1 MNIFN
6 KVTLKTLAK
15 NRTRTIVTIVG
26 IMLSTS
32 LITAVTTFTSSM
44 QNCLLENAIEYYGDW
59 YGAIHSVG
67 ENEVDELKSNDKIT
81 QVASNQNIGYSL
93 LKDCKNENKPYLYII
108 GIDNTFK
115 NTMAVHITSGRLPE
129 NSSEIILSDYLL
141 DNGGVK
147 NNLEDTLELEIGQR
161 SLDGK
166 ILDQD
171 SACMNK
177 EGGSNNEEF
186 NIKEKRTYTVVGFYE
201 RPAYE
206 SYNAPGYTAI
216 TVMDN
221 AVNTSYTYNS
231 YFKMKNPGDIN
242 NFLLQYESK
251 QIKTDYNSGVLRF
264 LGITQYSSFNDAI
277 AGILL
282 IVILLIMGGS
292 VLLIYNAFA
301 ISVSE
306 RTKQFGLLSSIGA
319 TKRQLSRSVLFE
331 ALFVSLIGIPLG
343 IILGIVG
350 ISITLLCIKDR
361 LALMV
366 TGMFGG
372 SIPLTLNV
380 SALAILIAVA
390 TAIVTVLISAWIPS
404 MRAMKVTA
412 IQAIQQSNDIKIKGK
427 KLKTHKWVYKVFGF
441 EGALAQKNF
450 KRSKKKYRATVISL
464 FLSVVLFISAS
475 SLCMYILNVSTRTLS
490 TRGYE
495 ISYYNQVQDTNTN
508 RSENAQ
514 IVKMISEI
522 DGVKNVTS
530 SFAVG
535 GQLNVSKDLFTDRY
549 IENRTMGSDTFY
561 QGSVNAY
568 VIDDVSFEKYLK
580 ENKLD
585 KETYMN
591 PDNPVLIANQTNSE
605 KDPKTGKMINY
616 KTFKD
621 DKVKIISEL
630 QNYSTQNKKLPDE
643 EIELNVGLFTDQL
656 IMGIN
661 QYSGSGISVMVP
673 QCMVGTVFKNHLF
686 HSNPNISIS
695 TDSHASVYEK
705 IKTLL
710 KNNNLSV
717 TNLTDHAKEDEYNK
731 NMISIIQVF
740 AYGFVTLISL
750 ISIANVF
757 NTISTN
763 ILLRRREFAMLKSV
777 GMTKR
782 GFNKLMNFE
791 CILYGVKSLL
801 LGLPVSI
808 AITYFIYRSVN
819 DGFEMPFIL
828 PWDAIFIAVLS
839 VFFVVFATMIYSMR
853 KIKKENPI
861 DALKNENI

>member
-67 ENEVDELKSNDKIT
+67 ENEVDELKSNDEIT
-81 QVASNQNIGYSL
+81 QVALDQNIGYSL
-93 LKDCKNENKPYLYII
+93 LKDSKNGNKPYLYII
-108 GIDNTFK
+108 GMDNTFK
-115 NTMAVHITSGRLPE
+115 DLMAVHITSGRLPE

-161 SLDGK
+161 RLDGK

-171 SACMNK
+171 SAYRNK
-177 EGGSNNEEF
+177 EGGLNNEEF
-186 NIKEKRTYTVVGFYE
+186 NVKEKRTYTVVGFYE

-221 AVNTSYTYNS
+221 TVSTSYTYNS

-242 NFLLQYESK
+242 NFLLQYQTK

-277 AGILL
+277 AGVLL

-366 TGMFGG
+366 AGMFGG

-404 MRAMKVTA
+404 MRAMRVTA
-412 IQAIQQSNDIKIKGK
+412 IQAIQQSNDIKMKGK

-475 SLCMYILNVSTRTLS
+475 SLCMYILNVSTRTLR

-508 RSENAQ
+508 VSENAR

-522 DGVKNVTS
+522 DGVKNIAS
-530 SFAVG
+530 SYAVG
-535 GQLNVSKDLFTDRY
+535 GELNVAKDLFTDRY
-549 IENRTMGSDTFY
+549 IENRTMGSGTFN
-561 QGSVNAY
+561 QGSVNVY
-568 VIDDVSFEKYLK
+568 VIDDVSFEKYLQ

-585 KETYMN
+585 KDTYMN
-591 PDNPVLIANQTNSE
+591 PENPVFIANQTNSE

-630 QNYSTQNKKLPDE
+630 QNYSTQNNKLPDE

-656 IMGIN
+656 IMGID
-661 QYSGSGISVMVP
+661 QYFGSGISVMVP
-673 QCMVGTVFKNHLF
+673 QCMVGIIFKNHLF

-717 TNLTDHAKEDEYNK
+717 TNLIDHAKEDEYNK
-731 NMISIIQVF
+731 NMITIIQVF

-777 GMTKR
+777 GMTNR
-782 GFNKLMNFE
+782 GFNKMMNFE

-828 PWDAIFIAVLS
+828 PWNAIGIAVFS
-839 VFFVVFATMIYSMR
+839 VFSVVFATMIYSMK
-853 KIKKENPI
+853 KIKKDNPI
-861 DALKNENI
+861 DALKNENL

>member
-306 RTKQFGLLSSIGA
+306 
-319 TKRQLSRSVLFE
+319 
-331 ALFVSLIGIPLG
+331 
-343 IILGIVG
+343 
-350 ISITLLCIKDR
+350 
-361 LALMV
+361 
-366 TGMFGG
+366 
-372 SIPLTLNV
+372 
-380 SALAILIAVA
+380 
-390 TAIVTVLISAWIPS
+390 
-404 MRAMKVTA
+404 
-412 IQAIQQSNDIKIKGK
+412 
-427 KLKTHKWVYKVFGF
+427 
-441 EGALAQKNF
+441 
-450 KRSKKKYRATVISL
+450 
-464 FLSVVLFISAS
+464 
-475 SLCMYILNVSTRTLS
+475 
-490 TRGYE
+490 
-495 ISYYNQVQDTNTN
+495 
-508 RSENAQ
+508 
-514 IVKMISEI
+514 
-522 DGVKNVTS
+522 
-530 SFAVG
+530 
-535 GQLNVSKDLFTDRY
+535 
-549 IENRTMGSDTFY
+549 
-561 QGSVNAY
+561 
-568 VIDDVSFEKYLK
+568 
-580 ENKLD
+580 
-585 KETYMN
+585 
-591 PDNPVLIANQTNSE
+591 
-605 KDPKTGKMINY
+605 
-616 KTFKD
+616 
-621 DKVKIISEL
+621 
-630 QNYSTQNKKLPDE
+630 
-643 EIELNVGLFTDQL
+643 
-656 IMGIN
+656 
-661 QYSGSGISVMVP
+661 
-673 QCMVGTVFKNHLF
+673 
-686 HSNPNISIS
+686 
-695 TDSHASVYEK
+695 
-705 IKTLL
+705 
-710 KNNNLSV
+710 
-717 TNLTDHAKEDEYNK
+717 
-731 NMISIIQVF
+731 
-740 AYGFVTLISL
+740 
-750 ISIANVF
+750 
-757 NTISTN
+757 
-763 ILLRRREFAMLKSV
+763 
-777 GMTKR
+777 
-782 GFNKLMNFE
+782 
-791 CILYGVKSLL
+791 
-801 LGLPVSI
+801 
-808 AITYFIYRSVN
+808 
-819 DGFEMPFIL
+819 
-828 PWDAIFIAVLS
+828 
-839 VFFVVFATMIYSMR
+839 
-853 KIKKENPI
+853 
-861 DALKNENI
+861 